1 MVKTLVSSKGQT
13 TIPAKYRAR
22 WKSSEGV
29 WEDMPD
35 GSARVRPVPDILSL
49 FGSASSAQL
58 RDPDEKT
65 KARTGWAA
73 QPVKKRKYADG
84 TLLPPRRQRRPAFP
98 AER

>member
-22 WKSSEGV
+22 WKSSEVV

-35 GSARVRPVPDILSL
+35 GSALVRPVPDILSL
-49 FGSASSAQL
+49 FRSASSAQL
-58 RDPDEKT
+58 RDPEEKS

-73 QPVKKRKYADG
+73 QTLKKKK
-84 TLLPPRRQRRPAFP
+84 
-98 AER
+98 